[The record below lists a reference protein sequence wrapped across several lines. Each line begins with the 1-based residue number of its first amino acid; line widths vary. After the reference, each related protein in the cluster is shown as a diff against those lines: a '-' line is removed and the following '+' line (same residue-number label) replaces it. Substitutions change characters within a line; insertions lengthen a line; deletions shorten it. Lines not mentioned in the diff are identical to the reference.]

1 MDDTL
6 PVWVLDLVI
15 VFFLLE
21 WACFYIFY
29 FKQQPKGLSLWDLSF
44 ALAPGFFLVL
54 GFRFTAINSISV
66 ISLAFLFFAGVLH
79 AFDLYWR
86 HKKAKS
92 KESLDVSEG
101 SL

>member
-1 MDDTL
+1 MNYAL

-21 WACFYIFY
+21 WVCLYFY
-29 FKQQPKGLSLWDLSF
+29 FKWHPKGLNLGDLSF

-101 SL
+101 SA

>member
-1 MDDTL
+1 MDYEL

-21 WACFYIFY
+21 WVCLYFYS
-29 FKQQPKGLSLWDLSF
+29 KRHPKGLNFVDLSF

-54 GFRFTAINSISV
+54 GFRFTTLNSISV
-66 ISLAFLFFAGVLH
+66 VSLAFLFFAGVLH
-79 AFDLYWR
+79 ALDLYGR

-92 KESLDVSEG
+92 KQSLIASDG
-101 SL
+101 SA

>member
-1 MDDTL
+1 MNYAL

-21 WACFYIFY
+21 WVCLYFY
-29 FKQQPKGLSLWDLSF
+29 FKRHPKGLNLGDLSF

-101 SL
+101 SV

>member
-1 MDDTL
+1 MDYEL
-6 PVWVLDLVI
+6 PVWVLDVVI

-21 WACFYIFY
+21 WACFYFY
-29 FKQQPKGLSLWDLSF
+29 SKWHPTGLNLGDLSF

-54 GFRFTAINSISV
+54 GFRFTAIDSISV

-79 AFDLYWR
+79 ALDLYWR

-101 SL
+101 SV

>member
-1 MDDTL
+1 MDYAL

-21 WACFYIFY
+21 WACLYFY
-29 FKQQPKGLSLWDLSF
+29 FKQHPKGLNFVDLSF

-66 ISLAFLFFAGVLH
+66 LSLAFLFFAGVLH
-79 AFDLYWR
+79 ALDLYWR
-86 HKKAKS
+86 LKKAKS
-92 KESLDVSEG
+92 KQSLDMNAG
-101 SL
+101 SS

>member
-1 MDDTL
+1 MDYAL

-15 VFFLLE
+15 AFFLLE
-21 WACFYIFY
+21 WVCLYFY
-29 FKQQPKGLSLWDLSF
+29 FKRHPKGLNLGDVSF

-79 AFDLYWR
+79 ALDLYWR
-86 HKKAKS
+86 HQNAKS
-92 KESLDVSEG
+92 KQSLDVHEG
-101 SL
+101 SI

>member
-1 MDDTL
+1 MDYEL
-6 PVWVLDLVI
+6 PVWVLDVVI

-21 WACFYIFY
+21 WACLYFYS
-29 FKQQPKGLSLWDLSF
+29 KRHPKGLNLGDMSF

-86 HKKAKS
+86 HKKAKF
-92 KESLDVSEG
+92 KESLDVNEG